1 MSLQVIERYLTNNR
15 CYQAGASREPHGI
28 QIHSI
33 GTGQGT
39 AESVASYWNQ
49 PSVAACVTYVVDA
62 DIPGKVLQL
71 LPEWMRSWADAGWG
85 NRELITIELCE
96 SDYISYTGGASYI
109 VKDSKRF
116 EEDIRRGYDTA
127 VKLCAQICKRYGW
140 NPQGK
145 LANDMYLISSHN
157 EGASGRAVFRT
168 RGSGSC
174 VGKSWTDN
182 GRLSKR
188 CKKLDGADESEILH
202 PENLGGENISE
213 RRLCIS

>member
-85 NRELITIELCE
+85 KP
-96 SDYISYTGGASYI
+96 GADHHRTVRIRLHFLHRRGLLYSE
-109 VKDSKRF
+109 RF
-116 EEDIRRGYDTA
+116 EEI
-127 VKLCAQICKRYGW
+127 
-140 NPQGK
+140 
-145 LANDMYLISSHN
+145 
-157 EGASGRAVFRT
+157 
-168 RGSGSC
+168 
-174 VGKSWTDN
+174 
-182 GRLSKR
+182 
-188 CKKLDGADESEILH
+188 
-202 PENLGGENISE
+202 
-213 RRLCIS
+213 

>member
-15 CYQAGASREPHGI
+15 CYQAGTSREPHGI

-62 DIPGKVLQL
+62 GIPGKVLQL
-71 LPEWMRSWADAGWG
+71 LPEWMRSWADAG
-85 NRELITIELCE
+85 
-96 SDYISYTGGASYI
+96 GASYI
-109 VKDSKRF
+109 VKDSKKF

-127 VKLCAQICKRYGW
+127 VKLCAQTCKRYGW

-157 EGASGRAVFRT
+157 EGRLAGLSSGHVDPDH
-168 RGSGSC
+168 
-174 VGKSWTDN
+174 VW
-182 GRLSKR
+182 
-188 CKKLDGADESEILH
+188 
-202 PENLGGENISE
+202 E
-213 RRLCIS
+213 RFGLTMEAFEKM